1 MIKNKKRIE
10 KSRNFLFRDFGKI
23 IFLLLLAVGVC
34 AQEPKDSSNHNSI
47 EKSPIVTDT
56 LKTEPSALDTQE
68 DISSKINLTE
78 TYKREGLSFLR
89 KTTVPRID
97 PQEIVPLDERE
108 DKNKAGNK
116 AARNEREKWVIPRGA
131 TEKGVE
137 VGYGVNIATW
147 LRGPRIYDIRGL
159 RHFLGSV
166 RWGKVLGTKG
176 IVTFSWAIEIIPINV
191 AIRNEVANEKYTTGS
206 GASPTKR
213 ENTFGF
219 AVNPASFRFTFFP
232 KLRLRPQ
239 LGGGIGITHHFNRVP
254 TTQGTRTNAQWDFQ
268 FGAQYMFKQDKAI
281 NFGYRYYHISHTKFI
296 PPNPAYN
303 VNVIFVG
310 FSTFKKQ

>member
-1 MIKNKKRIE
+1 MIKNNKQIE
-10 KSRNFLFRDFGKI
+10 TSRNVLFRNFGKI
-23 IFLLLLAVGVC
+23 VFLLVLAACVN
-34 AQEPKDSSNHNSI
+34 AQESKDSLDYNLI
-47 EKSPIVTDT
+47 EKSPSVADA
-56 LKTEPSALDTQE
+56 LKTEPAVPDTQKE
-68 DISSKINLTE
+68 ISPKIDLTE
-78 TYKREGLSFLR
+78 NYKRKGLSFLR
-89 KTTVPRID
+89 KTTIPRID
-97 PQEIVPLDERE
+97 PQVIVPQDEKE

-176 IVTFSWAIEIIPINV
+176 IVTFSWAIEFIPINV
-191 AIRNEVANEKYTTGS
+191 AIRNEVANEKYMIGS
-206 GASPTKR
+206 SESPTRR

-268 FGAQYMFKQDKAI
+268 FGAQYMLKQDKAI